1 MTTNK
6 ANIMVIDDELGPR
19 ESLRFILKPS
29 YNVFTAETGE
39 QAVETLE
46 QVKIDLVTVDLRMA
60 GFPGTK
66 ILEKVKQRDPDIE
79 AIIITGYGSM
89 DTAVEGLRLGASDYI
104 FKPFDAHQILASI
117 QRALEQRTAKLNL
130 RELKEAERRRAEKAE
145 ETNRLKRQLVSALA
159 HDIKSPLGLIMGYAE
174 YLAMPLEGRPEAKEE
189 LEYLSHIQNNAER
202 IVKLVTGFLDASKL
216 EAGYSVARSPV
227 QLNKLIREV
236 GQQQV
241 IALKEKNLE
250 LSVDL
255 VDRLP
260 EIMGDETQLER
271 ALWNLVSNAIKFTPQ
286 GGKITVITR
295 MDDNYVCVQVK
306 DTGMG
311 IPQDE
316 LPLLFSEFRRLK
328 GSGKIEG
335 TGLGLFI
342 VKMIVE
348 AHGGNVDA
356 VSKEGQGQGSTFS
369 IRFPMER

>member
-1 MTTNK
+1 
-6 ANIMVIDDELGPR
+6 MVIDDELGPR
-19 ESLRFILKPS
+19 ESLRFILKPC

-46 QVKIDLVTVDLRMA
+46 QVKIDLVTVDLRMP

-117 QRALEQRTAKLNL
+117 QRALEQRNTKLNL

-159 HDIKSPLGLIMGYAE
+159 HDIKTPLGLIMGYAE
-174 YLAMPLEGRPEAKEE
+174 YLAMSLEGRPEAKEE

-202 IVKLVTGFLDASKL
+202 IVKLVTGFLDTSKL
-216 EAGYSVARSPV
+216 EAGFSMERQPID
-227 QLNKLIREV
+227 LNRIIREV
-236 GQQQV
+236 GQQQM

-250 LSVDL
+250 LNVDL
-255 VDRLP
+255 DDRLP
-260 EIMGDETQLER
+260 EIMGDAAQLDR
-271 ALWNLVSNAIKFTPQ
+271 ALWNLVGNAIKFTPQ
-286 GGKITVITR
+286 GGKITVVSR
-295 MDDNYVCVQVK
+295 LEKNQVVVQVK
-306 DTGMG
+306 DTGTG

-328 GSGKIEG
+328 GSGKVEG

-356 VSKEGQGQGSTFS
+356 VSKEGRGSTFA
-369 IRFPMER
+369 IRLPIDR

>member
-1 MTTNK
+1 
-6 ANIMVIDDELGPR
+6 MVIDDELGPR
-19 ESLRFILKPS
+19 ESLRFILKPC

-46 QVKIDLVTVDLRMA
+46 QVKIDLVTVDLRMP

-79 AIIITGYGSM
+79 AIIVTGYGSM

-117 QRALEQRTAKLNL
+117 QRALEQRNAKLNL

-174 YLAMPLEGRPEAKEE
+174 YLTTCLEGRPEAKEY
-189 LEYLSHIQNNAER
+189 LEYLLHIQNSAER

-236 GQQQV
+236 GQQQM

-260 EIMGDETQLER
+260 EIMGDEVQLER
-271 ALWNLVSNAIKFTPQ
+271 VLWNLVSNAIKFTPQ
-286 GGKITVITR
+286 GGKITIASR
-295 MDDNYVCVQVK
+295 LEEDRVCVRVK
-306 DTGMG
+306 DTGTG

-316 LPLLFSEFRRLK
+316 LPLLFSEFRRLR
-328 GSGKIEG
+328 GSGKVEG

-342 VKMIVE
+342 VKTIVE

-356 VSKEGQGQGSTFS
+356 VSKDGQGSTFA
-369 IRFPMER
+369 IRLPIDR